1 MTEEY
6 TSKTASWTGEIVNIG
21 SRKTITSNGVTVG
34 RDLNGARG
42 IFLKALVDSPD
53 LRKKVASVNFS

>member
-1 MTEEY
+1 
-6 TSKTASWTGEIVNIG
+6 
-21 SRKTITSNGVTVG
+21 VTVD

-53 LRKKVASVNFS
+53 LRKKVAFISFC